1 VTEAPR
7 YHRGMS
13 ILLCIT
19 CVMAFA
25 MFIILYLLGENR
37 KKSARIAAIGIQD
50 EAIGSGA
57 SRISR
62 NKGLSWTEGRRG
74 RMRALGTG
82 MSTSSS
88 SLGGGM

>member
-57 SRISR
+57 S
-62 NKGLSWTEGRRG
+62 WTEGRRG

-88 SLGGGM
+88 SSTRSLS